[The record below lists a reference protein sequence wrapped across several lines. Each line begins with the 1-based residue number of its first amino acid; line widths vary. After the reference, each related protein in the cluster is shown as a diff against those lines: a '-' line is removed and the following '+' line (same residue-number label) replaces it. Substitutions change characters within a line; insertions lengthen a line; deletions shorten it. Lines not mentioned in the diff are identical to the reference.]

1 MAAVN
6 SDTVFREN
14 DCNSNDRK
22 NQQYESGFTKRVTSS
37 RNIGKDQGT
46 VAEELTISKKYQ
58 SIEAIIMN
66 PICLGY
72 LLQFCTEEH
81 NAENVNF
88 LLAVDEY
95 KDVYTLDRA
104 EIWQSFDEIDKR
116 VLSADALNSVTNSF
130 SHGIWPSLADKALAL
145 DKIEKIVQKYLRNDA
160 SSQVCISEPLIK
172 QTLKRINLLHLYG
185 PTVFEESLREPIKT
199 MKKDILPRYLVSEI
213 FRKMVANVS
222 SCEPTPPS
230 AADLKVPPP
239 DSRLLTIS
247 SLESLNY
254 MRRFDLDEVLNCLQL
269 YNEFLSFL
277 RERVSS
283 ENLICVRMIDIFED
297 LMTRGEEESSIAG
310 RQAWK
315 IYQYFVAPG
324 SAFEVSI
331 HHIHRKYVMLGLAVP
346 KKGMFHHIRRSVY
359 ETLKGFFKAFMQTDT
374 YCSLGQMMRD
384 QKLDLSKF
392 QGGGGSSIGCF
403 GRK

>member
-1 MAAVN
+1 MAEC
-6 SDTVFREN
+6 DTVFREKSC
-14 DCNSNDRK
+14 DSLDKSNGGNRQLK
-22 NQQYESGFTKRVTSS
+22 SGLDPGV
-37 RNIGKDQGT
+37 
-46 VAEELTISKKYQ
+46 VADELNISKKYQ
-58 SIEAIIMN
+58 NFDAIILN

-72 LLQFCTEEH
+72 LLQFCTDEH

-104 EIWQSFDEIDKR
+104 ETWQSFDEIDKR
-116 VLSADALNSVTNSF
+116 LQSAGALDSTKNSLSDAK
-130 SHGIWPSLADKALAL
+130 WPSLADKTLAL
-145 DKIEKIVQKYLRNDA
+145 DKIDKIVQKYLRNDA

-199 MKKDILPRYLVSEI
+199 IKKDILPRFLVSDI
-213 FRKMVANVS
+213 FRNMIANVS

-230 AADLKVPPP
+230 AADFKVPPP

-247 SLESLNY
+247 SLESLNF

-269 YNEFLSFL
+269 YNEFLAFL
-277 RERVSS
+277 QKRVSS

-297 LMTRGEEESSIAG
+297 LMMRGEEDMNAG

-331 HHIHRKYVMLGLAVP
+331 HHIHRKHVSLNMAVC

-359 ETLKGFFKAFMQTDT
+359 ATLKGFFKSFTQTDA

-384 QKLDLSKF
+384 EKLELSKF
-392 QGGGGSSIGCF
+392 QGGDGSSMGCF